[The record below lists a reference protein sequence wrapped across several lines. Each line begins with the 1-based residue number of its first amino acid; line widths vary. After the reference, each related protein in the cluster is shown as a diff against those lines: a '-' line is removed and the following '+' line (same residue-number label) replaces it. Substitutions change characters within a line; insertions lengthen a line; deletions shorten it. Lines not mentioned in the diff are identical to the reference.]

1 MPPDP
6 ARALAAEKLL
16 DRGYGKP
23 PQLNTADAGL
33 FRRARDMSD
42 DELAA
47 IIQRAPPMLALQA
60 LPVRSL
66 SSLIAAPASAAEP
79 GQRKRVAPINA
90 LA

>member
-1 MPPDP
+1 V

-60 LPVRSL
+60 LPV
-66 SSLIAAPASAAEP
+66 PEP
-79 GQRKRVAPINA
+79 EQPYSRTSERR
-90 LA
+90 